1 MKKAE
6 SGQTDTSKIR
16 EKTLEDMDEE
26 ELYRPE
32 NNVDYKKL
40 PNGDKELK
48 GLKSAGNEDRMP
60 IIMKVTLVAP
70 SVIKWTKFWTRSK

>member
-1 MKKAE
+1 MLDEVQVKNEE
-6 SGQTDTSKIR
+6 SDQTDTSKIR

-40 PNGDKELK
+40 PNRDKELK
-48 GLKSAGNEDRMP
+48 RAQKCRQ
-60 IIMKVTLVAP
+60 
-70 SVIKWTKFWTRSK
+70 